1 MLFLIS
7 GRDGST
13 GYSFF
18 SDTKGTGASFS
29 FDFIGESEPDRRD
42 MSSREGERGGEF
54 EFALDMET
62 LRLCSIT

>member
-18 SDTKGTGASFS
+18 SDAKGASFS
-29 FDFIGESEPDRRD
+29 LAFVGESEPDSGD
-42 MSSREGERGGEF
+42 PFSMEGERGGEF
-54 EFALDMET
+54 EFSVAMET
-62 LRLCSIT
+62 LRFCST